1 MKDEG
6 QKGKDDMKTHL
17 SEKHNP
23 NSMRFK
29 NFTRFRLALFLTSI
43 ILLTSVLHANA
54 QHEELKQRIAA
65 FVEAQADKFDKKYLN
80 ETEPKYGELNNTN
93 FEFHDY
99 FLLKAKEK
107 TTNSIGNTGKL
118 KLDYSFFAYE
128 SAEECDY
135 ALSFW
140 FKNFLEEKRITPGRE
155 VRTYK
160 GVQPTIVII
169 NKTNVCLVTFSCLDY
184 DIELFRTLRKE
195 MLTFFG
201 DTESMIIEI
210 NCDGPLNWTKN
221 PPDPKD
227 PKWRK

>member
-1 MKDEG
+1 MKIFRTTTFKSILM
-6 QKGKDDMKTHL
+6 QRTL
-17 SEKHNP
+17 SRY
-23 NSMRFK
+23 NSI
-29 NFTRFRLALFLTSI
+29 TSI
-43 ILLTSVLHANA
+43 LLIFIFFASTFHAHA

-65 FVEAQADKFDKKYLN
+65 FVEAKADKYDKKYLN

-107 TTNSIGNTGKL
+107 TTNSLGNNSKL
-118 KLDYSFFAYE
+118 KFDYSFFGYE
-128 SAEECDY
+128 SAQERDY

-160 GVQPTIVII
+160 GVQPTIVVI
-169 NKTNVCLVTFSCLDY
+169 NKTNVCLVTFSCIDEDL
-184 DIELFRTLRKE
+184 ELFRSLRKE

-201 DTESMIIEI
+201 DTESMIIEV

-227 PKWRK
+227 PKWRM

>member
-1 MKDEG
+1 MRSN
-6 QKGKDDMKTHL
+6 TFYLRSL
-17 SEKHNP
+17 SKIIV
-23 NSMRFK
+23 
-29 NFTRFRLALFLTSI
+29 TILFCASGYF
-43 ILLTSVLHANA
+43 ANA

-65 FVEAQADKFDKKYLN
+65 FVDAKSEKFDKKYLN

-107 TTNSIGNTGKL
+107 TVNSIGNNNKL

-128 SAEECDY
+128 NAEECDY

-140 FKNFLEEKRITPGRE
+140 FKNFLEAKRITPGRE

-184 DIELFRTLRKE
+184 DIALYRDLRKE

-210 NCDGPLNWTKN
+210 ACDGPLNWTKN